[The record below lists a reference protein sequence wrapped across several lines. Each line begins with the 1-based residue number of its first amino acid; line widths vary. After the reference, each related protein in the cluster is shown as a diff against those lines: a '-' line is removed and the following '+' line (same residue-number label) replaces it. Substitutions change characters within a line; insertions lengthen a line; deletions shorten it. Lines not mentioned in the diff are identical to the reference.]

1 MNEAKGQLVEKMLFA
16 AVPIMFS
23 CIVYLLSTLNG
34 LNEKITVLESKISV
48 VVTQENKAIPP
59 QGTTIEMQ
67 EIKSEA
73 ALSRAILDKRLAI
86 IEFKL
91 GLHD

>member
-1 MNEAKGQLVEKMLFA
+1 MSESKSQLVEKMLFA

-23 CIVYLLSTLNG
+23 CIVYLLSTLNS
-34 LNEKITVLESKISV
+34 LNEKVTILESKISV

-67 EIKSEA
+67 EIKSDA
-73 ALSRAILDKRLAI
+73 ALARATLDRRLAI

-91 GLHD
+91 GIK

>member
-1 MNEAKGQLVEKMLFA
+1 MSENKSQLVEKMLFA

-23 CIVYLLSTLNG
+23 CIVYLLSTLNS
-34 LNEKITVLESKISV
+34 LNEKVTILESKISV

-67 EIKSEA
+67 EIKSDA
-73 ALSRAILDKRLAI
+73 ALARATLDRRLAI

-91 GLHD
+91 GLK

>member
-1 MNEAKGQLVEKMLFA
+1 MSESKSQLVEKMLFA

-23 CIVYLLSTLNG
+23 CIVYLLSTLNS
-34 LNEKITVLESKISV
+34 LNEKVTILESKISV

-67 EIKSEA
+67 EIKSDA
-73 ALSRAILDKRLAI
+73 ALSRAALGKRI
-86 IEFKL
+86 SIVEYKL
-91 GLHD
+91 GIK